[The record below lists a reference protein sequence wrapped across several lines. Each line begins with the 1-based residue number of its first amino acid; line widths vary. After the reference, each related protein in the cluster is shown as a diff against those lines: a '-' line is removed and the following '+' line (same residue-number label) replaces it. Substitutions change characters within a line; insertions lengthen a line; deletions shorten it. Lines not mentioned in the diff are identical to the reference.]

1 MRRLLAQVEPA
12 SFTDEKVLTGE
23 ADGIGVL
30 WRRGTRSEATVP
42 PSASMRA
49 GENIDDAIEDEMCN
63 QLNALEW
70 SKVGVG
76 FSGVSSLM
84 PLAHNKLAALQRE
97 GWRKVFESIEG
108 AADGEPIMQHAAEYI
123 LSDRDGPRP

>member
-12 SFTDEKVLTGE
+12 SFTDEKVLAGE

-30 WRRGTRSEATVP
+30 WRRGARSTVGS
-42 PSASMRA
+42 SASTRAA
-49 GENIDDAIEDEMCN
+49 GENSDDAVEAEMCN
-63 QLNALEW
+63 QLNTLEW

-76 FSGVSSLM
+76 FSGASSLM

-97 GWRKVFESIEG
+97 GWRKIFESIEG

-123 LSDRDGPRP
+123 LSDRDVLP

>member
-1 MRRLLAQVEPA
+1 
-12 SFTDEKVLTGE
+12 
-23 ADGIGVL
+23 
-30 WRRGTRSEATVP
+30 
-42 PSASMRA
+42 
-49 GENIDDAIEDEMCN
+49 MCN

-123 LSDRDGPRP
+123 LSDRDGPRPWGGGRLRGTRHAARPRRETPRV